1 MGSRLFLNKISNS
14 GPTETTESGAESD
27 VSSVVGTRPK
37 KAKRVSTLT
46 PVEEQTM
53 VEWLEAH
60 PILYNKKLTSY
71 KETAK
76 TELLWKEKVTE
87 MGKSICTFLSPCTLA
102 SEVDTAG
109 SRRKNLALRIPN

>member
-1 MGSRLFLNKISNS
+1 MPRMKEGCKAATQAKPKTPSPASDGFQVVPEPEPIFNS
-14 GPTETTESGAESD
+14 EPTKTTESGAESD

-71 KETAK
+71 KETA
-76 TELLWKEKVTE
+76 
-87 MGKSICTFLSPCTLA
+87 
-102 SEVDTAG
+102 
-109 SRRKNLALRIPN
+109 